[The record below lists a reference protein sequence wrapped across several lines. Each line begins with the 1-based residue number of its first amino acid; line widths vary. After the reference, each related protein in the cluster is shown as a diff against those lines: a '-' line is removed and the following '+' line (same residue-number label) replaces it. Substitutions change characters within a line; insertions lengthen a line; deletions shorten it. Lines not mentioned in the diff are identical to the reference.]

1 MRQSVAVLALVAA
14 LATSLS
20 SQDPGPAALT
30 EMVNAERAFAQR
42 ATVAGWKQAFL
53 DYFADGAVGFDGG
66 KTVSAKEQIAQVPD
80 PPKDAQLIWGP
91 RYGDIAASGELG
103 WLTGPSTSI
112 NPARNSGTPRY
123 GNYASIWKR
132 QADGTF
138 KVLIDVGVNLP
149 MEAPFAPGFVRAPAT
164 NRFRGTDSPEAAEGS
179 LRDADR
185 AFNEAAR
192 NSQAAAATG
201 RLAAGARFHRFDVM
215 PLTTE
220 RAILDW
226 LAAQPRWDAADTRF
240 VEVARSRD
248 LGYTYGT
255 YTAAPGKGFYVRAWT
270 REGNGAWKIALDVLQ
285 PQ

>member
-1 MRQSVAVLALVAA
+1 MRQSLAVLALVAA

-20 SQDPGPAALT
+20 SQDSHPAALT
-30 EMVNAERAFAQR
+30 GMVEAERAFARR
-42 ATVAGWKQAFL
+42 ATVVGWKQAFL
-53 DYFADGAVGFDGG
+53 EYFADDAVGFDGDR
-66 KTVSAKEQIAQVPD
+66 TVPAKAQIAQIPD

-103 WLTGPSTSI
+103 WLTGHSTSI
-112 NPARNSGTPRY
+112 NPARNNGAPRY
-123 GNYASIWKR
+123 GNYTSIWKR

-149 MEAPFAPGFVRAPAT
+149 MEAPFAPGFVRAPAA
-164 NRFRGTDSPEAAEGS
+164 NRFRGTDSPEAATGS

-185 AFNEAAR
+185 AFNETAR
-192 NSQAAAATG
+192 TSQAAAATG

-226 LAAQPRWDAADTRF
+226 LATQPRWDAADTRF

-248 LGYTYGT
+248 LGYTYGS
-255 YTAAPGKGFYVRAWT
+255 YAAAPGKGFYIRAWA